1 MCFVK
6 FKKFAHLDVHRNV
19 GGLVIPGCL
28 FHTNTYFS
36 IFFVLFFKCCVS
48 QGHVAL
54 TDTEGQTETSED
66 MPFYVRESWSWSERE
81 GMEGGGCGAVCREVG
96 SHATASQA
104 KSPPYFVCM
113 PTLAG
118 YA

>member
-1 MCFVK
+1 MASVWPAALIQNLAQDLCDKLINKRLPVQSF
-6 FKKFAHLDVHRNV
+6 FFPTEFLSQ
-19 GGLVIPGCL
+19 L
-28 FHTNTYFS
+28 FRDM
-36 IFFVLFFKCCVS
+36 KPR
-48 QGHVAL
+48 QAL
-54 TDTEGQTETSED
+54 GQKGTSED
-66 MPFYVRESWSWSERE
+66 MPFYVRGIWSRREIERE
-81 GMEGGGCGAVCREVG
+81 RHEGKCGAVCWEAG